1 MSTANATETNATKP
15 GLIDSHCH
23 LDRLDLRP
31 FNGLIEGVI
40 EHGRSLGVSQML
52 CVAIDLEAL
61 PAMRDL
67 CRGLPGVSTTVGVHP
82 NHDEGEEPTVE
93 QLIELCDDPQV
104 VAIGE
109 TGLDYFRSRGNLDW
123 QRERF
128 RRHIAAAR
136 ETGLPLV
143 IHTREAYEDTIRILK
158 EERAGECGGVMHC
171 FSGDWEMAQQALD
184 LGFHISLSGIV
195 TFNNA
200 DDLRE
205 VARRV
210 PEERLLVETDAPYLT
225 PKPHRGKPNLPGYT
239 RHVAESI
246 AEQRG
251 VEWQA
256 VALMTSHNYHNL
268 FPRAASQR

>member
-31 FNGLIEGVI
+31 FNGLIEEVI

-158 EERAGECGGVMHC
+158 EERAGE
-171 FSGDWEMAQQALD
+171 
-184 LGFHISLSGIV
+184 
-195 TFNNA
+195 
-200 DDLRE
+200 
-205 VARRV
+205 
-210 PEERLLVETDAPYLT
+210 
-225 PKPHRGKPNLPGYT
+225 
-239 RHVAESI
+239 
-246 AEQRG
+246 
-251 VEWQA
+251 
-256 VALMTSHNYHNL
+256 
-268 FPRAASQR
+268 